1 MSDDLYKTT
10 ITMAIRPGTTKV
22 NPLSGAASNKE
33 LKPAFFVLEKGQVRK
48 VEIDDDHFVYT
59 IGKDPDA
66 DIRISDGSVAGVQ
79 VSCVKFGDQ
88 WFFMDCGPTDNS
100 LFDGISRRQV
110 IIRSDARLVIKVGSA
125 WVIYCGLDSDTYNE
139 TDSVALRR
147 SLLEIQGR
155 QQPDS
160 ASVTLR
166 CLGQEQTSS
175 AAPIL
180 VGSHESCDFRLRDSK
195 LPPFAFVLYWNQKG
209 LFIEDLTLG
218 NPGLEVSG
226 QKLIGSRLINDSLDL
241 TCIGLKFRL
250 EIHGVPSEQAEEITS
265 KYSKVPRL
273 TLTNTSGQL
282 SSIILM
288 PARDQLSIGRS
299 PDARICIPDPSVSR
313 LHAYITVKEKQIMLQ
328 DNQSSNKTFVNLKE
342 VQRAILRAGDI
353 VEFGSVPFLVHY
365 EAQR

>member
-10 ITMAIRPGTTKV
+10 ITMAIRPSSFKV
-22 NPLSGAASNKE
+22 NPLSGNAPRKE

-59 IGKDPDA
+59 IGKDPEA
-66 DIRISDGSVAGVQ
+66 DIRISDGAVAGIQ

-100 LFDGISRRQV
+100 LFDGIARRQV

-139 TDSVALRR
+139 SDSVVLRR
-147 SLLEIQGR
+147 SLLEIQGK

-166 CLGQEQTSS
+166 CMGEEQSSS

-180 VGSHESCDFRLRDSK
+180 IGSHESCDFRLRDSK
-195 LPPFAFVLYWNQKG
+195 LAPFAFILYWNQKG
-209 LFIEDLTLG
+209 LFLEDLTIG
-218 NPGLEVSG
+218 NPGLEVGG

-241 TCIGLKFRL
+241 TSIGLKFRI
-250 EIHGVPSEQAEEITS
+250 EIHGVPSEQAEEITA
-265 KYSKVPRL
+265 KYAKVPRL
-273 TLTNTSGQL
+273 TLTNTTGQL

-288 PARDQLSIGRS
+288 VSRDQLSVGRN
-299 PDARICIPDPSVSR
+299 PDSRICIPDPSVSR
-313 LHAYITVKEKQIMLQ
+313 VHAYLTVKEKQIMLQ

-353 VEFGSVPFLVHY
+353 VEFGNVPFLVHY